1 MKPAPFAYVRA
12 ASLDQTFDLLARHGD
27 EARVLAGG
35 QSLIPTLNLRLSTA
49 ALLIDINGLEELSG
63 IAVQDG
69 ALRIGALTR
78 QRHERDQRRARP
90 LRRGRHH
97 ATRNAGAYPARARQS
112 GLVPGTIRS
121 CSMLPSSRDREA
133 VVAIQADPPSLDCFA
148 LFRLSQ

>member
-27 EARVLAGG
+27 EARVLASGR
-35 QSLIPTLNLRLSTA
+35 SLIPTLNMRLSTA

-78 QRHERDQRRARP
+78 QHHERDQRRARP

-97 ATRNAGAYPARARQS
+97 AARNAGADPARARQS
-112 GLVPGTIRS
+112 GLVPGTIPS

-133 VVAIQADPPSLDCFA
+133 VVAIQADPKSLDCFA